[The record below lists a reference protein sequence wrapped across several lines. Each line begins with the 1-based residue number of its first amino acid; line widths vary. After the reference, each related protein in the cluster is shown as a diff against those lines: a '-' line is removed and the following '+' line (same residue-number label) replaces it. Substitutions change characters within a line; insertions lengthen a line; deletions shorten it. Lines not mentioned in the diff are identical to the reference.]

1 MRLIIEARLADEG
14 SDTGQD
20 VDRVL
25 AVIERPDSSLANVGM
40 TLAEGRALLAKV
52 QAELVSMQVE
62 GWLTG
67 QTHCQCCG
75 EALSHKDYRST
86 VMRTVYGKVTVKSPR
101 LWSCACQRTLRTL
114 RCLVHPL
121 SKALTSRTTPELKYL
136 QAKWASQMPHRQATA
151 MLKEVLP
158 LEKGISFSGARNRI
172 RTIGKQ
178 LDADIERDIAKL
190 PHSVADGRIRE
201 SRHVAAMSVD
211 SAWLRHCD
219 SQRGLGRHV
228 NLIAGRATFTDSP
241 PKFYAYVHREV
252 TSAAARLDHFLNRNG
267 VAANERVTVIS
278 DDAGEFEKTVQGSR
292 LARGRILDCFHIAMQ
307 FNAAQRS
314 VFGSKLMD
322 SLDREERESLETEIT
337 HVKFLVWH
345 GKGRKAME
353 RLKALDAQLL
363 TRAGYEYSTLQE
375 RLDKMIWFYLRN
387 NSPTLVN
394 YGARHRKGLP
404 ISSSIAESAVN
415 QVVSHRM
422 AKKRQM
428 RWTDHGAHCLVQV
441 RVAVLNGELLPN
453 RISALELATSR
464 HSPSL
469 GPASPNR
476 HRSPNKINRDM
487 LAERP
492 GV

>member
-20 VDRVL
+20 ADGVV
-25 AVIERPDSSLANVGM
+25 AVIERPDCSLADMGL
-40 TLAEGRALLAKV
+40 TLAEGRSLLAKV
-52 QAELVSMQVE
+52 QAELVSMQVD

-67 QTHCQCCG
+67 QSHCQYCG

-86 VMRTVYGKVTVKSPR
+86 VVRTVYGKVTVKSPR
-101 LWSCACQRTLRTL
+101 LWSCSCQRTVRTS
-114 RCLVHPL
+114 RCVVHPL
-121 SKALTSRTTPELKYL
+121 SKALTTRTTPELKYL
-136 QAKWASQMPHRQATA
+136 QAKWASQMPYRQATA

-190 PHSVADGRIRE
+190 PHSVTDGRIRE
-201 SRHVAAMSVD
+201 SKHVAAMSVD

-228 NLIAGRATFTDSP
+228 NLIAGRATFADGP

-292 LARGRILDCFHIAMQ
+292 LARGRILDWFHIAMQ

-337 HVKFLVWH
+337 HAKFLVWH
-345 GKGRKAME
+345 GKGRKAML

-375 RLDKMIWFYLRN
+375 RLDKIWYYLRN

-428 RWTDHGAHCLVQV
+428 RWTDQGAHCLVQV
-441 RVAVLNGELLPN
+441 RVAVLNGELSPN
-453 RISALELATSR
+453 RISTLELETSR
-464 HSPSL
+464 HRQSL

-476 HRSPNKINRDM
+476 HRSPTKINRDM
-487 LAERP
+487 LAESP
-492 GV
+492 GA